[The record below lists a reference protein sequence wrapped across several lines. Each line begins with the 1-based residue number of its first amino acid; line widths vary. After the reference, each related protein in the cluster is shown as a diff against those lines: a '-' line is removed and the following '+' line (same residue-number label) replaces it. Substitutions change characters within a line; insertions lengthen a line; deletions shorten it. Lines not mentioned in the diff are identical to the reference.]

1 MNHVVGRRVRH
12 SAVGLSGV
20 VDRFTLLF
28 PVDCLYGDPRGL
40 RDDPTSANSEVMDL
54 GDGFLG
60 LQHRGVL
67 AVYELR
73 DESTVMLHTMMR
85 TYRD

>member
-1 MNHVVGRRVRH
+1 
-12 SAVGLSGV
+12 
-20 VDRFTLLF
+20 
-28 PVDCLYGDPRGL
+28 
-40 RDDPTSANSEVMDL
+40 MDL